1 MNKLIYPLL
10 AIILG
15 SSVACTDM
23 SQREQGAVSGAA
35 IGAAIGAAAGAGIS
49 ALTGGNG
56 WTGAAIGAAA
66 GAVVGDMKGKKA
78 E

>member
-10 AIILG
+10 AFILG

-23 SQREQGAVSGAA
+23 SQREQGALS
-35 IGAAIGAAAGAGIS
+35 GAAIGAAAGAGIS

-56 WTGAAIGAAA
+56 WTGAVIGAAA

>member
-10 AIILG
+10 VIVLG

-23 SQREQGAVSGAA
+23 SQREQGALS
-35 IGAAIGAAAGAGIS
+35 GAAAGAGIS

>member
-10 AIILG
+10 VIILG

-23 SQREQGAVSGAA
+23 SQREQGALS
-35 IGAAIGAAAGAGIS
+35 GAAIGAAAGAGIS